1 MQETTI
7 LLQTR
12 KNAKTPMN
20 KGRLAFFSKLFISLE
35 KFDLLP

>member
-12 KNAKTPMN
+12 KNAKMPMN
-20 KGRLAFFSKLFISLE
+20 KGRLAFFQNSSSL
-35 KFDLLP
+35 